1 MNSNQAKQKKQKSP
15 IRNFLGA
22 TLLAGAT
29 LMTPQAVNA
38 LDIQENGVATVGR
51 VEQIENSIEDA
62 QSYYEAQGYEVP
74 ESIVEQYLTQEENGY
89 MPEREVLRAGTE
101 IDLLDLPNLNSYR
114 TENTQQTSAPATESE
129 SNGNASLEELVES
142 GNVIE
147 GTVEGTYMIPRGSSD
162 NELELIIKPLEGAK
176 SAVLIDENT
185 GRTYQSQFGHPADQF
200 PQYGSMSGNVAA
212 SLLDGEGND
221 EVEINGIDHYLFRFT
236 TSELRELGIANSVLT
251 VVGYNN
257 PDLLRGEQPDGAR
270 AANEVGTEHNK
281 FYFSYNG
288 DTDQVE
294 VRTSEDGTPVQISL
308 GDGSSEPQ
316 QEQTEQQNYP
326 TEFGQ
331 VVFNYDSQK
340 GILNIEGMGVRDR
353 NGVESIAVGL
363 TDAEGNE
370 VTNLVG
376 DETKETFTLEELTR
390 SGEIYQKGIA
400 RDSDLEGLPEGT
412 TEYTLFVTD
421 GLGNVAEKNGEFEI
435 GAAAEQETATQYV
448 EVSARYKDNTVDL
461 SGSVRDPQEIRRGY
475 VTLVEKE
482 SGEQVEINPDNNI
495 DPNSIYLND
504 HVNEEG
510 VLVLDEADFTLSEL
524 DTSKSYNVV
533 VHAEDTEGNESEET
547 IPLAFRSGEKTS
559 ERYGLYAN
567 DGLEL
572 HLGTETR
579 FGEKEVMY
587 GATNEQQSTLL
598 NIPET
603 YGQLGVSGRFD
614 VNDNPLTA
622 FNANVMMSYL
632 LGSSEEGLET
642 ASGAEINN
650 YLREATDI
658 LVQAGYN
665 PQVLDGLVE
674 MAVNGVFG
682 YEHNMTEL
690 NETYEFVFNEG
701 GSTIDMT
708 DRRTQDESTTK
719 LGLATG
725 FKVNPLDWLSVG
737 ADVSSVWYNGEG
749 SIQNK
754 NLSTINE
761 ETTDYSIRGNDT
773 EATANVGLYLGRLAD
788 LHDLVLDLSAGYRWN
803 SVERTNSDYVSPL
816 NTQNPSGF
824 VGSAEL
830 GYSFNEQFR
839 GSIGY
844 DVQHNNETNQTNHG
858 LSFGFTVNPTNLFEN
873 DEE

>member
-1 MNSNQAKQKKQKSP
+1 MNSNQAKQTKQKSS
-15 IRNFLGA
+15 IRNFLGS
-22 TLLAGAT
+22 TLLAAAT

-51 VEQIENSIEDA
+51 VERIENSIEDA
-62 QSYYEAQGYEVP
+62 QEFYQDQGYDVS

-89 MPEREVLRAGTE
+89 MPERDVLRAGTE
-101 IDLLDLPNLNSYR
+101 IDLLDLPNLNSYQTDGSQQR
-114 TENTQQTSAPATESE
+114 AASTNESDTTLENR
-129 SNGNASLEELVES
+129 
-142 GNVIE
+142 IE

-185 GRTYQSQFGHPADQF
+185 GRTYQSQFGHPAEQF

-257 PDLLRGEQPDGAR
+257 PDLLRGDQPDGAR
-270 AANEVGTEHNK
+270 AANEVGTKHNK
-281 FYFSYNG
+281 FHFSYNG
-288 DTDQVE
+288 DTNQVE

-308 GDGSSEPQ
+308 GNDSESSESQ
-316 QEQTEQQNYP
+316 IEQTEQQNHP

-331 VVFNYDSQK
+331 VSFTYDSQN
-340 GILNIEGMGVRDR
+340 GALNLEGMGVRDQ
-353 NGVESIAVGL
+353 NGVESIAVSL
-363 TDAEGNE
+363 TDAEGE
-370 VTNLVG
+370 SVTNLVG

-390 SGEIYQKGIA
+390 TGDVYQRGIV

-412 TEYTLFVTD
+412 TQYTLSVTD
-421 GLGNVAEKNGEFEI
+421 TLGNVAEKSGEFEL
-435 GAAAEQETATQYV
+435 GASEERSNETQY
-448 EVSARYKDNTVDL
+448 ENVSAQYAGEVIDL
-461 SGSVRDPQEIRRGY
+461 SGTVTDPQEIRRGY
-475 VTLVEKE
+475 VTLVDKE
-482 SGEQVEINPDNNI
+482 SGEQVEINPDNNV

-504 HVNEEG
+504 HVTDDG
-510 VLVLDEADFTLSEL
+510 VLVLDEADFSLSEL
-524 DTSKSYNVV
+524 DTDKSYNVV
-533 VHAEDTEGNESEET
+533 IHAEDTEGNKSDES
-547 IPLAFRSGEKTS
+547 IPLQYKSDDKTS
-559 ERYGLYAN
+559 SRYGLYAN

-572 HLGTETR
+572 HLGTDIR

-587 GATNEQQSTLL
+587 GATQDQQTTKLD
-598 NIPET
+598 IPET
-603 YGQLGVSGRFD
+603 YGQVGVSGRFN
-614 VNDNPLTA
+614 VNDNPVAA
-622 FNANVMMSYL
+622 FNANAMVSYL
-632 LGSSEEGLET
+632 LGSSDEGLET

-674 MAVNGVFG
+674 MAVNGVVG
-682 YEHNMTEL
+682 YEQSMTEL

-701 GSTIDMT
+701 GSSIDMT
-708 DRRTQDESTTK
+708 DRRTQDESATK
-719 LGLATG
+719 LGLASG
-725 FKVNPLDWLSVG
+725 FKINPLDWLSAG

-749 SIQNK
+749 SIK
-754 NLSTINE
+754 NRNMSTINE
-761 ETTDYSIRGNDT
+761 ETTDYSINGNET
-773 EATANVGLYLGRLAD
+773 EARANVGLYLGRLAD

-816 NTQNPSGF
+816 NSQNQSGF

-830 GYSFNEQFR
+830 GYSFNDQFR

-844 DVQHNNETNQTNHG
+844 NLEHNNEADQFNHG
-858 LSFGFTVNPTNLFEN
+858 LSLGFTINPTNLFRN